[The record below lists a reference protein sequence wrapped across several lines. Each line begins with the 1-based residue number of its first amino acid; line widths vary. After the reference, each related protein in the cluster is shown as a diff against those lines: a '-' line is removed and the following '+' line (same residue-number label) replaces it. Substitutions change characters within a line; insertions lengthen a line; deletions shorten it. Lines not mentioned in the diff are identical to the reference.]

1 MGEGLAVDGVGAG
14 LVVGGRDGLAEDD
27 AVALGCWP
35 EATPLNDPGENSTTT
50 TARQMTSASDARA
63 TPRLRTTDPPL
74 RRLLAIA
81 YTIPTAE
88 TVREDGSH
96 EGFSML
102 IAVIGTGHVGLVSC
116 ATLAHLG
123 HDVVGIDTDA
133 EKVALLERGEAP
145 FFEPGLQA
153 LLDET
158 IASGRLRFSS
168 DVADAAAAEV
178 VFICV
183 GTPPKAS
190 GEANLA
196 AVESAARDVARVA
209 TRPAVLVEKSTVP
222 AGTAK
227 RLQLTIRRERPDL
240 DLEVA
245 SNPEF
250 LREGKGIEDSLNPD
264 RILVGAESD
273 RAFDVLRAVY
283 APLIEKGCRWIE
295 TDIATAELSKH
306 ACNAFLA
313 MKISYANAL
322 ARMCELAG
330 ADIRSVTEVMG
341 SDPRIGS
348 AFLGAGIGYG
358 GYCFPKDIQAFERL
372 AARLGY
378 EFPLLREVA
387 RINDEAVDAV
397 VQKVEE
403 AVWNLD
409 GKRVALFG
417 LAFKPGTDDVRLAP
431 ALTVARKLLE
441 HGTEVVG
448 YDPKA
453 GANAKSELA
462 ELRIVEDPYEAASG
476 AHCVVV
482 CTEWDELKDIDLEQL
497 RTVMAYPVIVDGRN
511 VFEPSAMAAAGF
523 TYIPTGRP
531 AIVQDLRR

>member
-1 MGEGLAVDGVGAG
+1 
-14 LVVGGRDGLAEDD
+14 
-27 AVALGCWP
+27 
-35 EATPLNDPGENSTTT
+35 
-50 TARQMTSASDARA
+50 
-63 TPRLRTTDPPL
+63 
-74 RRLLAIA
+74 
-81 YTIPTAE
+81 
-88 TVREDGSH
+88 
-96 EGFSML
+96 ML
-102 IAVIGTGHVGLVSC
+102 IGVVGTGHVGLVSC

-133 EKVALLERGEAP
+133 EKIAFLQRGEAP
-145 FFEPGLQA
+145 FFEPGLQE

-158 IASGRLRFSS
+158 IATGRLRFSNDVG
-168 DVADAAAAEV
+168 DVAEAEV

-196 AVESAARDVARVA
+196 AVESAARAIARGA
-209 TRPAVLVEKSTVP
+209 TRPTVLVEKSTVP

-227 RLQLTIRRERPDL
+227 RLQTTIRRERPDL
-240 DLEVA
+240 ALEVA

-250 LREGKGIEDSLNPD
+250 LREGKGVEDSLSPD

-283 APLIEKGCRWIE
+283 APLIDKGCRLIE

-313 MKISYANAL
+313 LKISYANAL
-322 ARMCELAG
+322 ARMCEMAG

-348 AFLGAGIGYG
+348 AFLGAGLGYG

-378 EFPLLREVA
+378 EFPLLREIA
-387 RINDEAVDAV
+387 RINDEAVDAAV
-397 VQKVEE
+397 HKVEE

-431 ALTVARKLLE
+431 ALAVARRLLE
-441 HGTEVVG
+441 HGSEVVG

-453 GANAKSELA
+453 GANAKAELA
-462 ELRIVEDPYEAASG
+462 ELEIVDDLYEAAAG
-476 AHCVVV
+476 AHCIVV
-482 CTEWDELKDIDLEQL
+482 CTEWDELEGIDLEHL
-497 RTVMAYPVIVDGRN
+497 RSVMAYPIIVDGRN
-511 VFEPSAMAAAGF
+511 VFEPAAMAAAGF
-523 TYIPTGRP
+523 TYLPTGRP
-531 AIVQDLRR
+531 PVVQDVGVG